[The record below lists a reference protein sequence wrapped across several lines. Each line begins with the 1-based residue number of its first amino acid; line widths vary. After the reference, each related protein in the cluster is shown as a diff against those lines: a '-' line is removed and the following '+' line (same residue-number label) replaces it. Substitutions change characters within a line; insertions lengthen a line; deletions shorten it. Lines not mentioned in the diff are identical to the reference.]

1 MHSYF
6 RYSCDYSRYM
16 DLMMFDLKSKE
27 IYNYNNNTTI
37 LDFPH
42 RSRKQATISE
52 NEILWS

>member
-52 NEILWS
+52 NEIL